1 MTRVATPYSP
11 IIPFAILGEPF
22 HRQRPESHPLE
33 AVREKG
39 VRNEIERLVRETS
52 SEAAAWTAIGG
63 DLGRRI
69 HRFRRATKRL
79 RALARLLREP
89 LGSAQRRRLNTKI
102 RDLARLASA
111 ARDADVLLETWRS
124 IDLPRRGRRVDDF
137 AAQLEER
144 AIHERTILIETKV
157 LPRIGRELRA
167 IGGVWLGLLP
177 KEIGAA
183 DLRPG
188 VEAATSRARQQLV
201 LARRVPTREN
211 LHELRKRAKVVLLH
225 AHLLAPAGR
234 ASCATSTASERYLGK
249 TTIWRCSSRAS
260 NPTNRRGCRSGGRR
274 SRNARLGPAAL
285 KLAGRLFAARP
296 RDFARRLVP

>member
-1 MTRVATPYSP
+1 MSRSIANAPSPTRWKLSAK
-11 IIPFAILGEPF
+11 
-22 HRQRPESHPLE
+22 
-33 AVREKG
+33 KG

-177 KEIGAA
+177 KEMGAA

-225 AHLLAPAGR
+225 AQLLAPAGAR
-234 ASCATSTASERYLGK
+234 LVRDLDRLGKILGEDHDLAVLLARLESHKSAWVSER
-249 TTIWRCSSRAS
+249 RAAQS
-260 NPTNRRGCRSGGRR
+260 KR
-274 SRNARLGPAAL
+274 ARLGPAAL